1 MTVRSRPVG
10 TTSPG
15 DELVDVVDAEDTVLT
30 TVTRR
35 EMRAGALRHRAVY
48 LLVVSAAGELL
59 VHQRSFDK
67 DVCPG
72 WWDVAAGGVVASAES
87 YDEAASRELFEE
99 LGIAAPL
106 ELLGRGVFDNPLVH
120 IVGRVYLARHDG
132 PFEFSD
138 GEVIAAEW
146 IAPDL
151 LPALLSERKWCPDSV
166 ALALPLLPAL

>member
-1 MTVRSRPVG
+1 MV
-10 TTSPG
+10 
-15 DELVDVVDAEDTVLT
+15 DADDVVIDTVS
-30 TVTRR
+30 RR

-48 LLVVSAAGELL
+48 LLVVSSAGELL

-72 WWDVAAGGVVASAES
+72 WWDVAAGGVVGSGEP
-87 YDEAASRELFEE
+87 YELAATRELAEE
-99 LGIAAPL
+99 LGVTAVL
-106 ELLGRGVFDNPLVH
+106 TTLGGGTFDDPRVH

-132 PFEFSD
+132 PFAFAD

-151 LPALLSERKWCPDSV
+151 LPTLLSERRWCPDSV
-166 ALALPLLPAL
+166 ALALPMLPADLR

>member
-1 MTVRSRPVG
+1 ME
-10 TTSPG
+10 
-15 DELVDVVDAEDTVLT
+15 ELVDIVDVTDVVID

-48 LLVVSAAGELL
+48 LLVQSSSGELL

-67 DVCPG
+67 DVWPG

-87 YDEAASRELFEE
+87 YDVAAKRELAEE
-99 LGIAAPL
+99 LGITAPL
-106 ELLGRGVFDNPLVH
+106 EPLGDGLFDLPRMH

-132 PFEFSD
+132 PFEFCD

-151 LPALLSERKWCPDSV
+151 LPTLLSERKWCPDSV
-166 ALALPLLPAL
+166 ALALPLVPARLRTAPHSHRTAQR

>member
-1 MTVRSRPVG
+1 MTVRSRLVG

-15 DELVDVVDAEDTVLT
+15 DDLVDVVDAGDTVIA

-48 LLVVSAAGELL
+48 LLVVSSAGELL

-67 DVCPG
+67 DLYPG
-72 WWDVAAGGVVASAES
+72 WWDVAAGGVVGTAES
-87 YDEAASRELFEE
+87 YDDAASRELSEE
-99 LGIAAPL
+99 LGITAPL
-106 ELLGRGVFDNPLVH
+106 EPLGRGVFDDPLVR
-120 IVGRVYLARHDG
+120 IIARVYLARHDG

-138 GEVIAAEW
+138 GEVITAEW
-146 IAPDL
+146 IVPDL

-166 ALALPLLPAL
+166 ALALPLLPTA